1 MEYIDLET
9 DLEIRF
15 ESERLDMLQL
25 GYPPPPV
32 LPPNPPPV
40 IEQVRPDIN
49 KMVQDLASNGGGKIT
64 IKSNGAEITIEIPDR
79 E

>member
-1 MEYIDLET
+1 MQKFGREFVISVAANLAAT
-9 DLEIRF
+9 GII
-15 ESERLDMLQL
+15 
-25 GYPPPPV
+25 GPPPPV